1 MTLPPCYSWSP
12 VGHSLTVPYEAPQGR
27 RINAVG
33 GYISHGPD
41 AGTFDFA
48 LYASLPKSKSKQ
60 KRKSAEDVAADYGLL
75 LSEVGPIDS
84 DRLLAFVWQLAGRPP
99 VSFSEWKRARS
110 LWIVLDN
117 YSVHKSET
125 VKAAQSALEAANI
138 HLFYL
143 PAYSPE
149 LSDIEPVWLAVKH
162 HEMQTRSQTEVK
174 VAKQAVEQALEQKAA
189 VLLERHG
196 KSTKLLCRAA

>member
-1 MTLPPCYSWSP
+1 MTLPTCYSWSP
-12 VGHSLTVPYEAPQGR
+12 VGQSVTVAYEAPQGR
-27 RINAVG
+27 RINAIG

-41 AGTFDFA
+41 AGAFA
-48 LYASLPKSKSKQ
+48 YHTYVTLPKSKSKTR
-60 KRKSAEDVAADYGLL
+60 RKSEAEVAADYGLL
-75 LSEVGPIDS
+75 ESEVGPIDS
-84 DRLLAFVWQLAGRPP
+84 ERFLAFLWQLAGRPR
-99 VSFSEWKRARS
+99 VYLSDWKRARP

-125 VKAAQSALEAANI
+125 VKAALSALETANV

-149 LSDIEPVWLAVKH
+149 LSDIEPVWLSVKH

-174 VAKQAVEQALEQKAA
+174 NAKQAVEQALEKKADA
-189 VLLERHG
+189 LLERHG
-196 KSTKLLCRAA
+196 KTTKLLCRAA